1 MEDQQK
7 AEIPPIKEILQ
18 ALTQKLTQDKIQE
31 LTSIPQSSISKI
43 LSKELNEVTYSRGLK
58 LQKLYEQRET
68 L

>member
-1 MEDQQK
+1 MT
-7 AEIPPIKEILQ
+7 EIPTIREMLQ
-18 ALTQKLTQDKIQE
+18 ALTQKLTQVEISE

>member
-1 MEDQQK
+1 MEDQQM
-7 AEIPPIKEILQ
+7 AEIPTIREMLQ
-18 ALTQKLTQDKIQE
+18 ALTQKLTQVEISE

>member
-1 MEDQQK
+1 M
-7 AEIPPIKEILQ
+7 AEIPTIREMLQ
-18 ALTQKLTQDKIQE
+18 ALTQNLTQVEISE

>member
-1 MEDQQK
+1 M
-7 AEIPPIKEILQ
+7 AEIPTIREMLQ
-18 ALTQKLTQDKIQE
+18 ALTQKLTQVEISE
-31 LTSIPQSSISKI
+31 LTSIPQSSVSKI

>member
-1 MEDQQK
+1 MEDQQM
-7 AEIPPIKEILQ
+7 AEIPTIREMLQ
-18 ALTQKLTQDKIQE
+18 VLTQKLTQVEISE

-58 LQKLYEQRET
+58 LQKLYEQRES

>member
-1 MEDQQK
+1 M
-7 AEIPPIKEILQ
+7 AEIPTIREMLQ
-18 ALTQKLTQDKIQE
+18 VLTQKLTQVEISE

-58 LQKLYEQRET
+58 LQKLYEQRES

>member
-1 MEDQQK
+1 M
-7 AEIPPIKEILQ
+7 AEIPTIREMLQ
-18 ALTQKLTQDKIQE
+18 VLTQKLTQVEISE

>member
-1 MEDQQK
+1 M
-7 AEIPPIKEILQ
+7 AEIPTIREMLQ
-18 ALTQKLTQDKIQE
+18 ALTQKLTQVEISE

-43 LSKELNEVTYSRGLK
+43 LRKELNEVTYSRGLK

>member
-1 MEDQQK
+1 MEDQQMT
-7 AEIPPIKEILQ
+7 EIPTIREMLQ
-18 ALTQKLTQDKIQE
+18 ALTQKLTQVEISE

>member
-1 MEDQQK
+1 M
-7 AEIPPIKEILQ
+7 AEIPTIREMLQ
-18 ALTQKLTQDKIQE
+18 ALTQKLTQVEISE